1 AMPFYAFLH
10 PVLAVATL
18 VWGIVIAQVSLQR
31 MADWD
36 FPLRRVR
43 ARTIV
48 YFLLC
53 AANFG
58 AGLLFNALLSSRK
71 LVLPA
76 HLTLGIVV
84 CVLALLALLATLVP
98 GKPGHLPG
106 LMRWHPV
113 LTVASLA
120 LIITQG
126 FLTALRLLRL

>member
-1 AMPFYAFLH
+1 MPVYAFIH
-10 PVLAVATL
+10 PVLAVATI
-18 VWGIVIAQVSLQR
+18 VWGVTIAQVSMQR

-43 ARTIV
+43 SRTMI
-48 YFLLC
+48 YLLLC
-53 AANFG
+53 TANFG
-58 AGLLFNALLSSRK
+58 AGLAFNALLAGRR

-76 HLTLGIVV
+76 HLTIGIIV
-84 CVLALLALLATLVP
+84 CVLALLALLVTLAP
-98 GKPGHLPG
+98 GKPGQLPG

-126 FLTALRLLRL
+126 FLTGLKLLRL